1 MSSGVEVM
9 ISHAENLSR
18 HLERVREDLN
28 ELRHKERLATD
39 EPVTPGPLA
48 NGSTRFGKIRRMFTF
63 VDNLR
68 VWFSATMLST
78 GVLHLSIA
86 LLSLD
91 PHNLQLHCLLG
102 LGTLFCCSFFC
113 PLYQP

>member
-28 ELRHKERLATD
+28 ELRHKERLAAD

-48 NGSTRFGKIRRMFTF
+48 NGSTRFGKIRGMFTF

-68 VWFSATMLST
+68 VWFSATMLSI
-78 GVLHLSIA
+78 GDLHLSKA
-86 LLSLD
+86 LFSLAPD
-91 PHNLQLHCLLG
+91 NLQLHC
-102 LGTLFCCSFFC
+102 FF
-113 PLYQP
+113 